1 MFHENLFVHALFI
14 IKTIRMIMTNTK
26 NNFKVRNE
34 KEIRED
40 ITAFLKRH
48 EEKDMLRFLTAGSV
62 DDGKSTL
69 IGRLLYDSQMIYEDQ
84 FHSLLKD
91 SKTYGTTNENFD
103 PALLT
108 DGLKAEREQGITID
122 VAYRYFSTEKRSFII
137 CDSPGHE
144 QYTRNMATGASHCNL
159 AIILIDARNG
169 VMAQTKRHSFIS
181 ALLGIQH
188 FIIVINKMDLVQYS
202 EKVFCRIRKVYEGF
216 AAKLDVHDVRF
227 IPISALKGDNVVNR
241 SENMSW
247 YHGLPLLES
256 LECIQIASDRN
267 LIDFRFPVQYALR
280 PNLNFRGF
288 AGTIASGTI
297 RKGDKIISLPS
308 GQVTKIKSIIAFD
321 GELQEAFAPQ
331 SIVLTTTEEI
341 DISRGNMLARP
352 NNIPVV
358 GTNFDA
364 NLVWMSGISGGSRTN
379 FILKTSKQ
387 SVPAV
392 ISNIRYKF
400 DVNTLH
406 RLETE
411 KLKLNDI
418 ARVEVTTHRPI
429 CFDHYAQNKQTGSFI
444 LIDAF
449 TNNTVAAGMII
460 KSSSE
465 SHFSRRVAKEPVSK
479 NICREKTEVIP
490 AVREKLLG
498 HKPATIWLTGLSGSG
513 KSSIARA
520 LEQKF
525 VSRGILAFVLDGDNI
540 RHGLN
545 KDLGFLDD
553 DRSEN
558 IRRIAEVAKLIN
570 EAGLVVITAFISPF
584 RKDRKQAEAIIGENN
599 FFETHVKTDINI
611 CKKRDPKG
619 LYKKVAEG
627 KITNFTG
634 IDSPYEPPEV
644 ADIIVNTEKVS
655 AEDAA
660 EIILCKLR
668 NKIIISSES

>member
-1 MFHENLFVHALFI
+1 
-14 IKTIRMIMTNTK
+14 MIMTNTK

-84 FHSLLKD
+84 LHSVLKD
-91 SKTYGTTNENFD
+91 SKVYGTTDENFN

-169 VMAQTKRHSFIS
+169 VVAQTKRHSFIS

-188 FIIVINKMDLVQYS
+188 FIIAINKMDSVNYS
-202 EKVFCRIRKVYEGF
+202 EKVFYEIRKNYESF
-216 AAKLDVHDVRF
+216 AAKLNVHDIRF

-241 SENMSW
+241 SKNMCW
-247 YHGLPLLES
+247 YHGTPLLEC
-256 LECIQIASDRN
+256 LEGIQIASDRN
-267 LIDFRFPVQYALR
+267 LIDFRFSVQHVLR

-297 RKGDKIISLPS
+297 YKGDEIISLPS
-308 GQVTKIKSIIAFD
+308 GQKTKVKSIITFD

-331 SIVLTTTEEI
+331 SVVLTTTDEI
-341 DISRGNMLARP
+341 DISRGDMLARP
-352 NNIPVV
+352 KNLPIV
-358 GTNFDA
+358 GSNFDA
-364 NLVWMSGISGGSRTN
+364 NIVWMDEILATHGNN
-379 FILKTSKQ
+379 FILKTSTQ
-387 SVPAV
+387 AIPAT
-392 ISNIRYKF
+392 ITNIRYKF

-406 RLETE
+406 RQEAKTLN
-411 KLKLNDI
+411 LNDI
-418 ARVEVTTHRPI
+418 ARIEITGHRPI
-429 CFDHYAQNKQTGSFI
+429 CFDHYIQNKRTGSFI
-444 LIDAF
+444 LIDTL

-460 KSSSE
+460 KSSPE
-465 SHFSRRVAKEPVSK
+465 SHFNRTAGKDPVSK
-479 NICREKTEVIP
+479 NIFWEKTEITP
-490 AVREKLLG
+490 AIREKLTG

-513 KSSIARA
+513 KSTIAKA
-520 LEQKF
+520 LEKKLISMGMF
-525 VSRGILAFVLDGDNI
+525 VFILDGDNV

-545 KDLGFLDD
+545 KDLGFSED
-553 DRSEN
+553 DRTEN
-558 IRRIAEVAKLIN
+558 IRRIAEIAKLIN
-570 EAGLVVITAFISPF
+570 DAGMIVITAFISPF
-584 RKDRKQAEAIIGENN
+584 RKDRKQAKAVIGKDN
-599 FFETHVKTDINI
+599 FFETYVKADINI

-619 LYKKVAEG
+619 LYKKAAEG
-627 KITNFTG
+627 KIINFTG
-634 IDSPYEPPEV
+634 IDSPYEPPIAPDTRV
-644 ADIIVNTEKVS
+644 DT
-655 AEDAA
+655 D
-660 EIILCKLR
+660 EISVEEAVDLVLCKL
-668 NKIIISSES
+668 NDKKIIS